1 MKAKEILQ
9 MMKDTTEN
17 KGELSFALKHKRTK
31 GYLANYDTGNFA
43 GVFAYSNNKFYNNK
57 FYGIYGD
64 FLEENFNYETNQIDS
79 RFNSDIEILEI
90 LESILIDWDL
100 VEAID
105 SDKKEF
111 HFRPYKI
118 KYEPQY
124 VQDIA
129 ENKRIYISKQ
139 ENEVIE
145 FTVDG
150 CKWNMKLEKFN
161 GEKIRYKLDKAVKEY
176 L

>member
-31 GYLANYDTGNFA
+31 GYLVNYDTGNFA
-43 GVFAYSNNKFYNNK
+43 GIFAYSNNK

>member
-1 MKAKEILQ
+1 MKAQDVLNTMKE
-9 MMKDTTEN
+9 TVAN
-17 KGELSFALKHKRTK
+17 GGELNFALKHKRTK
-31 GYLANYDTGNFA
+31 GYLVNYDTGNFA
-43 GVFAYSNNKFYNNK
+43 GIFAYSNNK

>member
-31 GYLANYDTGNFA
+31 GYLVNYDTGNFA
-43 GVFAYSNNKFYNNK
+43 GIFAYSNNK

-161 GEKIRYKLDKAVKEY
+161 GEKIRYKLDKAVKDY

>member
-31 GYLANYDTGNFA
+31 GYLVNYDTGNFA
-43 GVFAYSNNKFYNNK
+43 GIFAYSNNK

-111 HFRPYKI
+111 HFRPYKT

-161 GEKIRYKLDKAVKEY
+161 GEKIRYKLDKAVKDY

>member
-31 GYLANYDTGNFA
+31 GYLVNYDTGNFA
-43 GVFAYSNNKFYNNK
+43 GIFAYSNNK

-139 ENEVIE
+139 ENEVILLMD
-145 FTVDG
+145 V
-150 CKWNMKLEKFN
+150 N
-161 GEKIRYKLDKAVKEY
+161 GI
-176 L
+176 